1 MSVDGYTAA
10 KFQTPRLFRPQDS
23 VAAVDLKGA
32 AASVLGTWMVPQPPA
47 AYTDG
52 TLPVGTLELRSFGFN
67 AAAAG
72 GAQTTPG
79 TLQLAVN
86 GAAILSG
93 PPDPITGLP
102 AGAAFQCASAVSHAR
117 GAAVSCSLNQTL
129 AASKLTT
136 PPSYP
141 TVNPGDIIT
150 WIVGTQGVGAGDQ
163 TIWPW
168 LSLHE
173 KSGTLS

>member
-1 MSVDGYTAA
+1 MSVDGYTNA
-10 KFQTPRLFRPQDS
+10 KFQAPRMFRPMDTVS
-23 VAAVDLKGA
+23 AVDLKGV
-32 AASVLGTWMVPQPPA
+32 AASVLASWMVPQPPA

-52 TLPVGTLELRSFGFN
+52 TLPAGTLELRSFGFN
-67 AAAAG
+67 AGAAG
-72 GAQTTPG
+72 GAQTTAG

-86 GAAILSG
+86 GTAILSG
-93 PPDPITGLP
+93 PPDVNGNPSGP
-102 AGAAFQCASAVSHAR
+102 AFQCASVASHAK

-129 AASKLTT
+129 AASKLTA

-168 LSLHE
+168 VNLHE
-173 KSGTLS
+173 HPGTLS